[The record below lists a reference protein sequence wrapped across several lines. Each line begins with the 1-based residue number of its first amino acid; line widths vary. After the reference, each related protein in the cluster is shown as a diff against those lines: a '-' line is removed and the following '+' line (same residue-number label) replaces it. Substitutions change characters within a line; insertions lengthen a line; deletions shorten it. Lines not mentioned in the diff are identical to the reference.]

1 MVGFYNVSVILT
13 YCGLLSSVTGIFLA
27 MSGHTTLAVVCLMFS
42 GICDIFDGKIARA
55 ISRTED
61 EKRFGIQID
70 SLSDLVCFGV
80 FPAVLCRAL
89 GVTSV
94 VGSVVLALY
103 VLAALIRLAYYNVM
117 EEHRQQET
125 TETRKFFSGLP
136 VTTISFVFPVVY
148 ALRKL
153 FPQAL
158 PWVLIALMLVFL
170 ILFVINFKVIKPDGT
185 LAKILI
191 GLFFA
196 LFIVFILLE
205 VKRLW
210 F

>member
-1 MVGFYNVSVILT
+1 M
-13 YCGLLSSVTGIFLA
+13 
-27 MSGHTTLAVVCLMFS
+27 
-42 GICDIFDGKIARA
+42 
-55 ISRTED
+55 
-61 EKRFGIQID
+61 
-70 SLSDLVCFGV
+70 
-80 FPAVLCRAL
+80 CRAL

-125 TETRKFFSGLP
+125 SDTRKFFSGLP

-148 ALRKL
+148 AMRKL

-158 PWVLIALMLVFL
+158 PWVLMALMLVFL
-170 ILFVINFKVIKPDGT
+170 ILFVINFKVIKPDGN
-185 LAKILI
+185 LAKVLI
-191 GLFFA
+191 ALFFV
-196 LFIVFILLE
+196 LFIAFILLE
-205 VKRLW
+205 VKKLW

>member
-125 TETRKFFSGLP
+125 SDTRKFFSGLP

-148 ALRKL
+148 AMRKL

-158 PWVLIALMLVFL
+158 PWVLMALMLVFL
-170 ILFVINFKVIKPDGT
+170 ILFVINFKVIKPDGN
-185 LAKILI
+185 LAKVLI
-191 GLFFA
+191 ALFFV
-196 LFIVFILLE
+196 LFIAFILLE
-205 VKRLW
+205 VKKLW